1 MCDPVVGWAL
11 GRNIWKVAEIT
22 EHSGLKWC
30 RSRHGVQILKA
41 KAGARL
47 YYFTSLFLI
56 KTPQIPQENK
66 LQKKVCKKK
75 KKLSPKFY
83 SLKFDKEEGGC
94 PSGWDQTGSWRP
106 QIGASAGLRRV
117 KLGASIF
124 NRKENIEKEAKHDCA
139 FSTALWIIVVS
150 LLWSRKVGLHVV
162 MAVSLFDLK

>member
-75 KKLSPKFY
+75 KKSFLLSSTLW
-83 SLKFDKEEGGC
+83 SLTKRKAVVH
-94 PSGWDQTGSWRP
+94 Q
-106 QIGASAGLRRV
+106 AGI
-117 KLGASIF
+117 KLGLEDLKLEPVQDF
-124 NRKENIEKEAKHDCA
+124 EGWNLVLQYLTGRKTLKRRQNMTVPFQRRFE
-139 FSTALWIIVVS
+139 S
-150 LLWSRKVGLHVV
+150 LLYLF
-162 MAVSLFDLK
+162 FDLERWVYML